1 MTDPFGVTGFGP
13 VTPRGG
19 HLANERADDTVKKTK
34 VLWLG
39 LVVLGFL
46 GCVCSVAQA
55 MDEAQVEKSFVQFQK
70 DWIKKLNTE
79 GKYGQKGMRFEKSPI
94 DGSIT
99 AKYDEVREAPGSNIK
114 KTGNAATP
122 YVGTMHYEIYGCSAS
137 GKTSDEAKRGPFNCV
152 LQGDTNEIFRFNGTK
167 WLY

>member
-1 MTDPFGVTGFGP
+1 MFCVYVALCGASIYRTNGKAGF
-13 VTPRGG
+13 
-19 HLANERADDTVKKTK
+19 AVKNIK

-39 LVVLGFL
+39 LLVLGFL
-46 GCVCSVAQA
+46 LCVCSSAQA
-55 MDEAQVEKSFVQFQK
+55 MDEAQVEKSFVEFQK

-79 GKYGQKGMRFEKSPI
+79 GKYGEKKMRVEKSSV
-94 DGSIT
+94 DGSFT
-99 AKYDEVREAPGSNIK
+99 AKYDEVREASGSKIK

-122 YVGTMHYEIYGCSAS
+122 YVGTMHYEIYGCTAV
-137 GKTSDEAKRGPFNCV
+137 GKTAEEAKRGPFNCV